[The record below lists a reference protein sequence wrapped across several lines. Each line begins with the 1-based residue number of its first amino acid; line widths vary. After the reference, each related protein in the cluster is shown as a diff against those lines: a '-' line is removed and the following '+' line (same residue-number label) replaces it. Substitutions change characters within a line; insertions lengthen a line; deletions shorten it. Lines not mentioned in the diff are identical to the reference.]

1 MLSFKMFLVFL
12 GCSATP
18 GREHIDTNCFQFWPR
33 FPLFQKCV
41 QKKENPN
48 NLFYLK
54 REHLIQNWKWFVWMC
69 SRPAVADAVSFA
81 LRTLEIQKFE
91 HSCYLRF
98 TISHIHD
105 NFDCN
110 CIALCYTHCSNS
122 IVAIHTWTYCNF
134 EFTLRKFKNFAKYV
148 FFVLYFCRIF
158 LASQDAP
165 EGTWVSQW
173 VSEWLLANLTED
185 SGEWGYWF
193 KVTTSRSPKTSGG
206 DNSEQGQKY
215 WRPLAPMAV
224 MLLRCNRIPVAEFA
238 GWSMVSSRQFARK
251 SWELKLLLHLPLG
264 NLKLPFL
271 QWQLKVVHSQSYLVR
286 PPICDH
292 NFAPC
297 VCDMAGSSFW
307 VRSGW

>member
-1 MLSFKMFLVFL
+1 MLLQSYLFKMFLVFFA
-12 GCSATP
+12 SATP

-173 VSEWLLANLTED
+173 VIVSQLD
-185 SGEWGYWF
+185 
-193 KVTTSRSPKTSGG
+193 
-206 DNSEQGQKY
+206 
-215 WRPLAPMAV
+215 WRLWWV
-224 MLLRCNRIPVAEFA
+224 RI
-238 GWSMVSSRQFARK
+238 
-251 SWELKLLLHLPLG
+251 L
-264 NLKLPFL
+264 N
-271 QWQLKVVHSQSYLVR
+271 QSYHLK
-286 PPICDH
+286 ITK
-292 NFAPC
+292 NQWGWQQWTGTKMLKTPC
-297 VCDMAGSSFW
+297 TDGSH
-307 VRSGW
+307 VVEVQ

>member
-18 GREHIDTNCFQFWPR
+18 GREHIDTNRFQFWPR

-98 TISHIHD
+98 TIWNWYIHIHD

-110 CIALCYTHCSNS
+110 CIVLCYTRCSNS
-122 IVAIHTWTYCNF
+122 TVLQVSVLVATHKWAQFWIYAVSARIQECCD
-134 EFTLRKFKNFAKYV
+134 AI
-148 FFVLYFCRIF
+148 FFSCYF
-158 LASQDAP
+158 
-165 EGTWVSQW
+165 
-173 VSEWLLANLTED
+173 
-185 SGEWGYWF
+185 
-193 KVTTSRSPKTSGG
+193 
-206 DNSEQGQKY
+206 
-215 WRPLAPMAV
+215 
-224 MLLRCNRIPVAEFA
+224 
-238 GWSMVSSRQFARK
+238 
-251 SWELKLLLHLPLG
+251 
-264 NLKLPFL
+264 
-271 QWQLKVVHSQSYLVR
+271 
-286 PPICDH
+286 
-292 NFAPC
+292 
-297 VCDMAGSSFW
+297 
-307 VRSGW
+307 